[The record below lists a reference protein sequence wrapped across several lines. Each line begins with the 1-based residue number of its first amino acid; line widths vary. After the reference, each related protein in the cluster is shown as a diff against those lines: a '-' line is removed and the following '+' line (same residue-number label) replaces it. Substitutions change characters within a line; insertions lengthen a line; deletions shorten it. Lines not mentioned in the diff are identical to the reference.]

1 MHIPT
6 GVRAVL
12 AAVGTLAAL
21 GVIVGGYLFLHQ
33 GAGARQPVPV
43 DLPGVPVAELAS
55 RGIALTA
62 PPTDLRGTVSQDVAY
77 QVAQDDWRTTE
88 QKAARVDAVPITG
101 SALAQVDIAGQ
112 PDGSCLCWV
121 FVLGVEPPL
130 QGPMQS
136 FVDPSRTWF
145 MSFVDARTGGWWGA
159 KAVVHYLPEIE
170 DMIKRGEAVPLPS
183 AWMAGAAT
191 PSP

>member
-55 RGIALTA
+55 RGFALTA
-62 PPTDLRGTVSQDVAY
+62 PPTDLRGTVSQDVVYLGAPLTY
-77 QVAQDDWRTTE
+77 SLAHDRAKGRAGRCRADHRFRPGTGRHRR
-88 QKAARVDAVPITG
+88 AAGR
-101 SALAQVDIAGQ
+101 L
-112 PDGSCLCWV
+112 
-121 FVLGVEPPL
+121 
-130 QGPMQS
+130 
-136 FVDPSRTWF
+136 
-145 MSFVDARTGGWWGA
+145 
-159 KAVVHYLPEIE
+159 
-170 DMIKRGEAVPLPS
+170 VPLLGLR
-183 AWMAGAAT
+183 AWR
-191 PSP
+191 